1 MPREG
6 TSLVPIT
13 VRFSPDAYDAISDIA
28 DNHNM
33 SKADLVRRCVTGNL
47 AEYLGSVKILDGDQ
61 VIEIRAAIR
70 DLFDKASQ
78 VKDELN
84 RIGVNYSQEIHLMN
98 REGRHIGSGSAL
110 PADAV
115 NDAIARFEA
124 AARGAGELLCR
135 FLA

>member
-13 VRFSPDAYDAISDIA
+13 VRFSPDAYGAISDIA
-28 DNHNM
+28 DNRNM
-33 SKADLVRRCVTGNL
+33 SKADLIRRCVTGNL
-47 AEYLGSVKILDGDQ
+47 AEYLGTVRILDGDQ
-61 VIEIRAAIR
+61 VIEIRTAIR
-70 DLFDKASQ
+70 DLFDEVSQ

-84 RIGVNYSQEIHLMN
+84 RIGVNYNQEIHLMN
-98 REGRHIGSGSAL
+98 REDRHIGSGPAL

-115 NDAIARFEA
+115 HNAITRFET
-124 AARGAGELLCR
+124 AAREAGELLCR

>member
-33 SKADLVRRCVTGNL
+33 SKADLVRRCITGNL
-47 AEYLGSVKILDGDQ
+47 AEYLGSVRILDGDQ
-61 VIEIRAAIR
+61 VVEIRAAIR
-70 DLFDKASQ
+70 DLFDEVSQ

-84 RIGVNYSQEIHLMN
+84 RIGVNYNQEIHLMN
-98 REGRHIGSGSAL
+98 REGKHIGSVLAL
-110 PADAV
+110 PANAV
-115 NDAIARFEA
+115 NDVIARFEI
-124 AARGAGELLCR
+124 AAREAGELLCR

>member
-33 SKADLVRRCVTGNL
+33 SKADLVRRCITGNL
-47 AEYLGSVKILDGDQ
+47 AEYLGSVRILDGDQ
-61 VIEIRAAIR
+61 VVEIRTVIR
-70 DLFDKASQ
+70 DLFDEVSQ

-84 RIGVNYSQEIHLMN
+84 RIGVNYNQEIHLMN
-98 REGRHIGSGSAL
+98 REGKHIGSGLAL
-110 PADAV
+110 PANAV
-115 NDAIARFEA
+115 NDAIARFEI
-124 AARGAGELLCR
+124 AAREEPT
-135 FLA
+135 

>member
-1 MPREG
+1 MPRKG

-13 VRFSPDAYDAISDIA
+13 VRFSQNAYDAIGDIA
-28 DNHNM
+28 NTHNM

-47 AEYLGSVKILDGDQ
+47 AEYLESVRILDGDQ
-61 VIEIRAAIR
+61 VIEIRTAIR
-70 DLFDKASQ
+70 DLFDEVSQ

-84 RIGVNYSQEIHLMN
+84 RIGVNYNQEIHLMN
-98 REGRHIGSGSAL
+98 REGRHIGSGPAL

-115 NDAIARFEA
+115 NNAIARFEA
-124 AARGAGELLCR
+124 AAREAGELLCR

>member
-6 TSLVPIT
+6 TSLVLIT
-13 VRFSPDAYDAISDIA
+13 VRFSPDAYDAISDMA
-28 DNHNM
+28 DNYNM

-61 VIEIRAAIR
+61 VVEIRTAIR
-70 DLFDKASQ
+70 DLFDEVSQ

-84 RIGVNYSQEIHLMN
+84 RVGVNYNQEIHLMN
-98 REGRHIGSGSAL
+98 REGRHIGSGPAL
-110 PADAV
+110 PVDAV
-115 NDAIARFEA
+115 NNAIARFET
-124 AARGAGELLCR
+124 AAREAGELLCR

>member
-13 VRFSPDAYDAISDIA
+13 VRFSQNAYDAISDIA

-84 RIGVNYSQEIHLMN
+84 RIGANYNEEIHLMN

-124 AARGAGELLCR
+124 AAREAGELLCR